1 MIPNDLAARLRLL
14 TESVVNPVSAVH
26 EISAELPELAV
37 GQRFTARIESALPD
51 GSFRALVAGRS
62 LTLALPQSAA
72 PGDTLEL
79 VVAARTPRLIVAEQ
93 AAEGAS
99 RQSPPT
105 LSRAARMIG
114 TLLAGDEAAPRPA
127 TISRAAPL
135 LPSPQPLAALLA
147 PALRQAIVESG
158 LFYEAHQALWVA
170 GRYPA
175 EALAREPQAR
185 RAPPQPAPQP
195 AAASQTG
202 EAAPAG
208 KPPADAV
215 ATGAAAARGV
225 PAAELPAELQP
236 LVHQQLNAAAT
247 AHLVWRGEIWPGQNL
262 HWEIEEQ
269 REEQREPGRDARG
282 ETGEETAA
290 AWSTRLAL
298 ALPRLGALRV
308 ALDLNPAKVS
318 LAITADA
325 DGATALRQGL
335 GELAAAFAAAGLP
348 PLAAGVDVDTHE
360 PA

>member
-1 MIPNDLAARLRLL
+1 
-14 TESVVNPVSAVH
+14 
-26 EISAELPELAV
+26 
-37 GQRFTARIESALPD
+37 
-51 GSFRALVAGRS
+51 
-62 LTLALPQSAA
+62 
-72 PGDTLEL
+72 
-79 VVAARTPRLIVAEQ
+79 
-93 AAEGAS
+93 
-99 RQSPPT
+99 
-105 LSRAARMIG
+105 MIG

-269 REEQREPGRDARG
+269 REEQREEERDAQG
-282 ETGEETAA
+282 EAGEETAA
-290 AWSTRLAL
+290 AWTTRLAL
-298 ALPRLGALRV
+298 SLPRLGALQV
-308 ALDLNPAKVS
+308 TLGLTPAKVS

>member
-51 GSFRALVAGRS
+51 GSFRALVTGRS

-135 LPSPQPLAALLA
+135 LPAAQPLAALLA

-262 HWEIEEQ
+262 HWEIEE
-269 REEQREPGRDARG
+269 RRDEERDAQG

-298 ALPRLGALRV
+298 TLPRLGALRV